1 MAEVTD
7 IREDKATQLPEP
19 TGYRILVGLPEIEEK
34 TDGGILKAK
43 ETIQKPK
50 VPSPPKSYVF
60 FPTVSTWRK

>member
-43 ETIQKPK
+43 ETIQRRTQLQILQKT
-50 VPSPPKSYVF
+50 SS
-60 FPTVSTWRK
+60 ST